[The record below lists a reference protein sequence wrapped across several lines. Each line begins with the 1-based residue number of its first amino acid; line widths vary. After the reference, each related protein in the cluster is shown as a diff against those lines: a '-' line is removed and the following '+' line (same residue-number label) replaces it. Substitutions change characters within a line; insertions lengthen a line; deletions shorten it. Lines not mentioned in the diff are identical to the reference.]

1 MMSNIT
7 HYRTLAAA
15 ARRQA
20 EEATL
25 PSVRERCERSAA
37 AWETIVSQMLDTEQ
51 LAAVNLAAK
60 QAA

>member
-1 MMSNIT
+1 MSNIG
-7 HYRTLAAA
+7 HYRALAAA

-37 AWETIVSQMLDTEQ
+37 AWEAIVSQMLETEL
-51 LAAVNLAAK
+51 LASVNLAAK

>member
-1 MMSNIT
+1 MSNIT
-7 HYRTLAAA
+7 HYRALATA

-37 AWETIVSQMLDTEQ
+37 AWEAIVSQMLDTEL
-51 LAAVNLAAK
+51 LASVNLAAK

>member
-1 MMSNIT
+1 MSNID
-7 HYRTLAAA
+7 HFRKLAAA
-15 ARRQA
+15 ASRQA
-20 EEATL
+20 QEATL

-37 AWETIVSQMLDTEQ
+37 AWQTIVGQMLETEH